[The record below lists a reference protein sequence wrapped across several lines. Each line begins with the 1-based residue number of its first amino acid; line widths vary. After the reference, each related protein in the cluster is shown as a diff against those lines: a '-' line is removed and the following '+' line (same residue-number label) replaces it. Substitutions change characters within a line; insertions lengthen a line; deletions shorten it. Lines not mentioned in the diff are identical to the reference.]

1 MRFPPSHRHLLAP
14 SGRYPQRHVMIMWNT
29 CPALVWDVEVAF
41 APREAMVDI
50 DMDDPWYGFDEYVSE
65 WDFAR
70 GNDSTDWLTNERH
83 TPAAV
88 FGQMLARG
96 FANQAALIDALD
108 AFAEI
113 EEAGWAREMAG
124 AFG

>member
-1 MRFPPSHRHLLAP
+1 MPAPSSHRHLLSP
-14 SGRYPQRHVMIMWNT
+14 SGRFPQKHVVIVWNAD
-29 CPALVWDVEVAF
+29 PAVVEVEVIF
-41 APREAMVDI
+41 APREAMGDEP
-50 DMDDPWYGFDEYVSE
+50 DDPCFGFEDYVSE

-70 GNDSTDWLTNERH
+70 GNISGDWLAHSAH

-96 FANQAALIDALD
+96 FSSRVAMVNALE

-113 EEAGWAREMAG
+113 EEAGWAREMLG
-124 AFG
+124 VSE

>member
-1 MRFPPSHRHLLAP
+1 MRIPSSHRHLLAA
-14 SGRYPQRHVMIMWNT
+14 SGRYPQRHVMILWNAD
-29 CPALVWDVEVAF
+29 PAVVEVEVIF

-50 DMDDPWYGFDEYVSE
+50 DMDDPWFGFDDYVSE

-70 GNDSTDWLTNERH
+70 GNASTDWLTTERH

-88 FGQMLARG
+88 FGQLLARG
-96 FANQAALIDALD
+96 FSSRVALFNALEE
-108 AFAEI
+108 FAQI
-113 EEAGWAREMAG
+113 EEAGWAREMLG

>member
-1 MRFPPSHRHLLAP
+1 MRIPPSHRHLLAP
-14 SGRYPQRHVMIMWNT
+14 SGRYPQRQVMIMWNT
-29 CPALVWDVEVAF
+29 CPALVWEVEVAF
-41 APREAMVDI
+41 AQREAMVDI
-50 DMDDPWYGFDEYVSE
+50 DMDDSWFGFDDHVSE

-96 FANQAALIDALD
+96 FSSRVALIDTLEV
-108 AFAEI
+108 FSQI
-113 EEAGWAREMAG
+113 EEAAWAREMLR